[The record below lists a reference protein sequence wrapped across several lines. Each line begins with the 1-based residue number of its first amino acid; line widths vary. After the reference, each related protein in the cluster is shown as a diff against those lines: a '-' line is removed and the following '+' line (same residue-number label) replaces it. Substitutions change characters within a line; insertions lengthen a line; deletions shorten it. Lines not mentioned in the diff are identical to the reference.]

1 MVIIILII
9 TTHLLSTYYTSGMV
23 PGILTEF
30 SHGLLPST
38 PLKVLAC
45 WWTFTFFKSLPYA
58 QTLFKVYS
66 MCIIPFRL
74 YCKFI

>member
-1 MVIIILII
+1 M
-9 TTHLLSTYYTSGMV
+9 SGMV
-23 PGILTEF
+23 PGALNEF

-38 PLKVLAC
+38 KAKSVSLLVD
-45 WWTFTFFKSLPYA
+45 FHIIKSLPYA

-74 YCKFI
+74 YCKFIR